1 MKYFILTLLVITLA
15 NCNLAETDEIL
26 VVQQNILNAYLNGPT
41 EPLFKA
47 FHGIFEKPYE
57 INSELG
63 MHRYNVFLNNLNL
76 IKEHNEQNLSWKMG
90 LNEFADLSEEE
101 FKQRTG
107 SEGLEDDLKE
117 MIKSAENEKQFLEKF
132 DEVEE
137 PSNLSETI
145 YPEVDHTKFLAPVQD
160 QSTCGMCYA
169 FATAAAIEANC
180 NIQRFAKGLPAITRI
195 SQQQIGECYNDNLAC
210 KGGWMQ
216 KVMAKSV
223 ASTTQVNGF
232 YANSD
237 YPYKAQS
244 LTCNAAF
251 LKTKTVQV
259 NLNPSSPY
267 EGCDDGYFV
276 RGRKC
281 TKAIYHSILSKGPVT
296 VVYEASTLRFFSS
309 GIIDA
314 SRYGS
319 TVCNKT
325 EHAIYCYKWGH
336 ARTASGEIK
345 EYLQCRNS
353 WGTRWGE
360 SGDFRVFY
368 NDINRTCYL
377 TALAAKP
384 NTLC

>member
-1 MKYFILTLLVITLA
+1 MKYLILTLLVITFT
-15 NCNLAETDEIL
+15 NCNLTDSEQIF
-26 VVQQNILNAYLNGPT
+26 VVSQNILNTYLNGPT

-47 FHGIFEKPYE
+47 FHSVFEKPYE

-63 MHRYNVFLNNLNL
+63 MYRYNVFLNNLNL
-76 IKEHNEQNLSWKMG
+76 IKEHNEKNLSWKMG

-101 FKQRTG
+101 FKQITG
-107 SEGLEDDLKE
+107 AEGLEEELKE
-117 MIKSAENEKQFLEKF
+117 IKKSAENEKQFLENF

-137 PSNLSETI
+137 SSNLSQDLL
-145 YPEVDHTKFLAPVQD
+145 PEIDHTKFLAPVQN
-160 QSTCGMCYA
+160 QGACGMCYA
-169 FATAAAIEANC
+169 FATASAIEANC

-195 SQQQIGECYNDNLAC
+195 SQQQIGECYNNNLAC

-216 KVMAKSV
+216 RVMTKSV
-223 ASTTQVNGF
+223 NSTALVNGF
-232 YANSD
+232 YANTD

-244 LTCNAAF
+244 LTCDAAL

-259 NLNPSSPY
+259 NLDPTSPY
-267 EGCDDGYFV
+267 EGCDDGFFV
-276 RGRKC
+276 KGRKC

-296 VVYEASTLRFFSS
+296 VVYESSTLRFFSS

-314 SRYGS
+314 AKYGS
-319 TVCNKT
+319 TICKKT
-325 EHAIYCYKWGH
+325 EHAIHCYKWGH
-336 ARTASGEIK
+336 ATTASGEIK